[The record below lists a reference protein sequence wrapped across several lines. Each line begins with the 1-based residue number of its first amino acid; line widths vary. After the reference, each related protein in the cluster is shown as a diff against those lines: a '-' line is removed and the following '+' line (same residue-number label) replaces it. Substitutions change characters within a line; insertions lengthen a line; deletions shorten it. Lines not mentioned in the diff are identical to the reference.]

1 MNRLT
6 NKKVL
11 DEMSKFPKDYTFSS
25 EELIYNKLGQYEDVD
40 EELGI
45 DYITFN
51 KLRKANK
58 IYYLNDNN
66 EIMEVE
72 VYSIDLINCCLSAM
86 IISPYIN
93 VWSFK
98 EYGKTWAL
106 TREELEMNNRLT
118 KKELEMNNRLT
129 RKGEDGKYHGRLQPL
144 TIYECLPKL
153 GKYEDIEEELNTNF
167 IILGRAKQNG
177 IYRILNDE
185 VKYISPSEMTV
196 YIDHIMLESGK
207 QLYLYEYGESW
218 ALTKEVLYN
227 VKEN

>member
-72 VYSIDLINCCLSAM
+72 VYSINLINCCLSAM

-98 EYGKTWAL
+98 EYGKSWAL
-106 TREELEMNNRLT
+106 TREGLEN
-118 KKELEMNNRLT
+118 
-129 RKGEDGKYHGRLQPL
+129 GK
-144 TIYECLPKL
+144 
-153 GKYEDIEEELNTNF
+153 TN
-167 IILGRAKQNG
+167 
-177 IYRILNDE
+177 
-185 VKYISPSEMTV
+185 
-196 YIDHIMLESGK
+196 
-207 QLYLYEYGESW
+207 
-218 ALTKEVLYN
+218 
-227 VKEN
+227 KENI